1 MRISTVDRAKG
12 YSAGNT
18 LRLPTPRKNTRQ
30 ASLSS
35 RRPNSYD
42 SAGAC
47 PIFCLDAVLE
57 AAADKAGDGASM
69 CRDEALAEEDELRA
83 EGASE
88 GIVAREASEAETQPV
103 SLSSAVHSRHIRESY
118 YYFRNGSRTLSGQT
132 HLSVVGVVIRAHE
145 IGGAALFGR
154 TCCAAHHRVRRPG
167 KTGTGE
173 KVYKALMRR

>member
-83 EGASE
+83 EGSSE
-88 GIVAREASEAETQPV
+88 GVVAREASEAETQPV
-103 SLSSAVHSRHIRESY
+103 SLTFVVHSRHFTKCPSTISE
-118 YYFRNGSRTLSGQT
+118 L
-132 HLSVVGVVIRAHE
+132 VVGHYLASH
-145 IGGAALFGR
+145 
-154 TCCAAHHRVRRPG
+154 T
-167 KTGTGE
+167 
-173 KVYKALMRR
+173 